1 VKVYISADIEGIAGV
16 VTRDQGAPGKF
27 EYDKGREWMTG
38 EVRAACE
45 GALAG
50 GATDILI
57 SDSHGNGQ
65 NLLLDK
71 LPESVRV
78 VRSWPRPLGMME
90 GIQEGSFDAAMF
102 IGYHAGATNSLGN
115 LAHTIYSLVIRSI
128 RINGELASEARI
140 SAATAGDYDV
150 PVVLISGDHA
160 FIEET
165 RTFLPDALA
174 VTTKQA
180 LGALSA
186 NSLTPARSRKLIREA
201 AEKAMSAIG
210 RARAC
215 KVPAPVRL
223 EIEFKHR
230 LPAEL
235 LAYLSTVT
243 RTGAYTVLYEAS
255 DMSDASRFLSFVV
268 AYEPTLL

>member
-1 VKVYISADIEGIAGV
+1 
-16 VTRDQGAPGKF
+16 
-27 EYDKGREWMTG
+27 MTG

-45 GALAG
+45 GAIAG

-65 NLLLDK
+65 NLLLDE
-71 LPESVRV
+71 LPESARV
-78 VRSWPRPLGMME
+78 IRSWPRPLGMME
-90 GIQEGSFDAAMF
+90 GIQEGAFDAAMF
-102 IGYHAGATNSLGN
+102 VGYHAGATNRDGN

-140 SAATAGDYDV
+140 SAATAGDYNV

-160 FIEET
+160 FVEET
-165 RTFLPDALA
+165 AAFLPDALA

-186 NSLTPARSRKLIREA
+186 SSLSPARSRKLIRAA
-201 AEKAMSAIG
+201 AETAMSAVG
-210 RARAC
+210 HARSF
-215 KVPAPVRL
+215 KVSTPIRL

-235 LAYLSTVT
+235 LGYLSNVS
-243 RTGAYTVLYEAS
+243 RTDAYTILYEAS

>member
-1 VKVYISADIEGIAGV
+1 MKVYISADIEGVAGV

-27 EYDKGREWMTG
+27 EYDKGRQWMTG

-45 GALAG
+45 GTLAG

-65 NLLLDK
+65 NLLLDE

-90 GIQEGSFDAAMF
+90 GIQEGLFDAAML
-102 IGYHAGATNSLGN
+102 IGYHAGATNSVGN
-115 LAHTIYSLVIRSI
+115 LAHTISSLAIRSI
-128 RINGELASEARI
+128 KINGELASEARI
-140 SAATAGDYDV
+140 SAATAGDFDI
-150 PVVLISGDHA
+150 PVVLVSGDHA
-160 FIEET
+160 FVEET
-165 RTFLPDALA
+165 ALFLPETLA
-174 VTTKQA
+174 VTTKKA

-186 NSLTPARSRKLIREA
+186 SSFSPARSRQLIREA

-210 RARAC
+210 RVRAY
-215 KVPAPVRL
+215 KVSAPVRL

-235 LAYLSTVT
+235 LAYLSNVT
-243 RTGAYTVLYEAS
+243 RTDAHTVQYEAS
-255 DMSDASRFLSFVV
+255 DMSDASRFMSFVV